1 MFDYGEACPISMATS
16 VLCERWTLQ
25 IIREL
30 LFGATR
36 YSEIQKFLPNISPS
50 LLRNRLRFLEDQGVI
65 VRSTAGGAGR
75 PEYHL
80 TPAGRALAPVLTEM
94 GKWGMRWAREGMTD
108 KQNTAAG
115 LLRDLAGAINLDELP
130 GGDLVIQITL
140 TDVEGSP
147 KQFINI
153 QGGSVQ
159 ACDQDLGF
167 DVTVYITSSL
177 STMTRIWYGELPVQ
191 KAVEQGEMTVVAP
204 PVYVRSLRRWLGIS
218 TFTTEDPKLESG

>member
-36 YSEIQKFLPNISPS
+36 FSEIQKFIPNISPS
-50 LLRNRLRFLEDQGVI
+50 LLRNRLRFLEDQGI
-65 VRSTAGGAGR
+65 IIRSSGGGTRR

-80 TPAGRALAPVLTEM
+80 TPAGKALAPVLTEM

-115 LLRDLAGAINLDELP
+115 LLRDLAGAVNVDELP
-130 GGDLVIQITL
+130 GGDTIIQITL

-147 KQFINI
+147 KQYINI
-153 QGGSVQ
+153 QDGTVQ

-167 DVTVYITSSL
+167 DVTVYITSTL
-177 STMTRIWYGELPVQ
+177 SAMNRVWYGELPVST
-191 KAVEQGEMTVVAP
+191 AIERGEVQVVAP
-204 PVYVRSLRRWLGIS
+204 PVYTRNISRWLGIS
-218 TFTTEDPKLESG
+218 TFTTDNPSLAPD

>member
-30 LFGATR
+30 LLGSSR
-36 YSEIQKFLPNISPS
+36 YSEIQRFIPNISPS
-50 LLRNRLRFLEDQGVI
+50 LLRNRLRFLEERGI
-65 VRSTAGGAGR
+65 IIRSSSSGSNR

-80 TPAGRALAPVLTEM
+80 TPAGKALAPVLTEI
-94 GKWGMRWAREGMTD
+94 GKWGMRWAREGMTE

-130 GGDLVIQITL
+130 SGDTTIQIAL

-153 QGGSVQ
+153 RNGTVQ
-159 ACDQDLGF
+159 PCDQDLGF
-167 DVTVYITSSL
+167 DVTVYITSTL
-177 STMTRIWYGELPVQ
+177 ATMTRIWYGELTVQ
-191 KAVEQGEMTVVAP
+191 KAIERGQMKLVAP
-204 PVYVRSLRRWLGIS
+204 PVYVRNINRWLGIS
-218 TFTTEDPKLESG
+218 TFTTDDPHLVPE

>member
-36 YSEIQKFLPNISPS
+36 YSEIQKFIPNISPS
-50 LLRNRLRFLEDQGVI
+50 LLRNRLRYLEQQGVVI
-65 VRSTAGGAGR
+65 RTSVGSGR

-80 TPAGRALAPVLTEM
+80 TPAGKALAPVLTEM
-94 GKWGMRWAREGMTD
+94 GKWGMRWAREGMTE

-115 LLRDLAGAINLDELP
+115 LLRDLAGAIVLDELP
-130 GGDLVIQITL
+130 SGDTIIQITL

-147 KQFINI
+147 RQFINI
-153 QGGSVQ
+153 QGGTVQ

-167 DVTVYITSSL
+167 DVTVYITSTL
-177 STMTRIWYGELPVQ
+177 ATMTRIWYGEVPVQ
-191 KAVEQGEMTVVAP
+191 KAIDRDEMKVVAP
-204 PVYVRSLRRWLGIS
+204 PVYARNISRWLGTS
-218 TFTTEDPKLESG
+218 TFTTDDPNLFPQ